1 MLELDPRLLCGE
13 APVYR
18 TFVGVTLDFPSTHF
32 LGKRSLVGDAPIQT
46 LASEHRELDLGHVQP
61 RAVLWGVMDLQPLQ
75 QTPSF
80 TRGERLIQSGRGMGV
95 EIVQNQNDLLG
106 IRVVQI
112 NQLLYALCPV
122 DLGPPLGDAD
132 VTPASQRLPNDEEVG
147 PPIALVLVVVTGG
160 VPRADGEWLP
170 YLSHQLLAL
179 LVQANLREML
189 LVGSGVDLKD
199 ILHTPDEGAILL
211 WRDGP
216 LPLEPGLYG
225 TFLRVRRTN
234 SREMGSSAHF
244 SSTKRSA
251 RRRTLQRFLPFG
263 GSEQAR
269 AIRWASCSPSSF
281 FGLVALGLRWT
292 SAASNPSQ
300 ANLWR
305 TRATVERLISRAS
318 AILVSG
324 QEASWGASSPSSALS
339 RMRAWVNWRAG
350 AWPPEIKL
358 SNLPRSSLDKLT
370 GLFLFL
376 GIERPPHVRCRAAAR
391 TSGGTHDTRE
401 GILLQTNHVRT
412 LGCQMEPSAAMKK
425 PRSSCASCYNSL
437 CPLASYRTY
446 HAAPTFT
453 ASKR

>member
-1 MLELDPRLLCGE
+1 MLELDPRLLCAE
-13 APVYR
+13 APVYG
-18 TFVGVTLDFPSTHF
+18 TLVGVTLGFPRTHF
-32 LGKRSLVGDAPIQT
+32 LGKRLLVGDAPIQT

-61 RAVLWGVMDLQPLQ
+61 RAVLGGVVDLQPFQ

-106 IRVVQI
+106 LRVVQI
-112 NQLLYALCPV
+112 YKLLYAVCPV
-122 DLGPPLGDAD
+122 KLGAPLGDAD
-132 VTPASQRLPNDEEVG
+132 VTPASQRLANDEEVG
-147 PPIALVLVVVTGG
+147 RPVALVLVVVTGG

-179 LVQANLREML
+179 LVQANLRETF
-189 LVGSGVDLKD
+189 VVRAGVDLKD
-199 ILHTPDEGAILL
+199 VLHAPDEGSILL

-234 SREMGSSAHF
+234 SREIGSSAHS

-251 RRRTLQRFLPFG
+251 RRRTLQRFLPLG

-292 SAASNPSQ
+292 SAASKPSQ

-305 TRATVERLISRAS
+305 TRATVERLICRAS
-318 AILVSG
+318 AILVSD
-324 QEASWGASSPSSALS
+324 QEAWWGASSPSSALS

-350 AWPPEIKL
+350 AWPQAIKP
-358 SNLPRSSLDKLT
+358 SKLPRSSLDKLT

-376 GIERPPHVRCRAAAR
+376 GIERPPDVRCRAAAR
-391 TSGGTHDTRE
+391 KSGSTHDTRDGILPQTNRVRALEEEGMDSRYWWRRVGGAE
-401 GILLQTNHVRT
+401 GI
-412 LGCQMEPSAAMKK
+412 EPLTSA
-425 PRSSCASCYNSL
+425 
-437 CPLASYRTY
+437 LAARIALVHRGSWGR
-446 HAAPTFT
+446 AIG
-453 ASKR
+453 